1 VSPSRRTAALV
12 LAAAAVLGACGE
24 DGEARPAAI
33 VGGTEI
39 APQEVVDELEA
50 IAANDAYRAAI
61 EGEGGDQAGTPV
73 LGDDDGTFDAAFA
86 GQVLSRQITYTLVLN
101 EVAARELEVDDECRD
116 AAREDI
122 IANNLTPAFADD
134 PDVDPEAVFDAFP
147 DGYRDQLLEWNAAVL
162 ALQADGIGQPCV
174 ADDPVAAYFEANE
187 DDFAGTCVSHIL
199 VATVEE
205 ATAIGGELAAGADF
219 DATATARSTDPSAT
233 EGGSLGCFPES
244 APFPFVEPFAA
255 AIPGLAVGAVS
266 APVQTEFG
274 FHLIR
279 VDSIGVPELDDVRE
293 TVAAAIAEAAS
304 AAFGEF
310 FDEALASVEVD
321 VDPRYGTWDPA
332 QAAVVPASA
341 TAPEDDPATGGTD
354 APVEPPAPPADG

>member
-1 VSPSRRTAALV
+1 MSPTRRTAALA

-39 APQEVVDELEA
+39 AQQEVVDELEA

-61 EGEGGDQAGTPV
+61 EGEGGDGTPV
-73 LGDDDGTFDAAFA
+73 LGEDDGTFDAAFA

-116 AAREDI
+116 AARDDI
-122 IANNLTPAFADD
+122 IANNLTPAFAND
-134 PDVDPEAVFDAFP
+134 PDVEPEEVFDAFP
-147 DGYRDQLLEWNAAVL
+147 AEYRDQLLEWNAAVL

-199 VATVEE
+199 VPTVEE
-205 ATAIGGELAAGADF
+205 ATAVAAELAAGADF
-219 DATATARSTDPSAT
+219 DATATARSTDPSADD
-233 EGGSLGCFPES
+233 GGSLGCFPES
-244 APFPFVEPFAA
+244 EPLPFVEPFAA
-255 AIPGLAVGAVS
+255 AIPGLAAGAVS

-293 TVAAAIAEAAS
+293 TVAAAIAQAAN
-304 AAFGEF
+304 AAFDEF
-310 FDEALASVEVD
+310 FTEALASVEVD
-321 VDPRYGTWDPA
+321 VDPRYGTWDSA

-341 TAPEDDPATGGTD
+341 AAPDDAPTGGTD
-354 APVEPPAPPADG
+354 APVEAPAPPADG